1 MKVNHEIKKSRIKV
15 DSPLPY
21 QVSARWT
28 VLLRSHPS
36 GRLGRFYDL
45 LVLLLVL
52 PVLAAVHG
60 SVGEAGV
67 ELALELLLS
76 VGLEAQVDTDS
87 VHTLEFF
94 AGILRPRG
102 P

>member
-1 MKVNHEIKKSRIKV
+1 M
-15 DSPLPY
+15 DSPKPY

-36 GRLGRFYDL
+36 GRLGRFHDL

-52 PVLAAVHG
+52 SVLVDGPG
-60 SVGEAGV
+60 SVGEAVV
-67 ELALELLLS
+67 ELVLELLLL
-76 VGLEAQVDTDS
+76 VGLKAQAESDTDS
-87 VHTLEFF
+87 VHTLESFV
-94 AGILRPRG
+94 GILRPRG